1 MITPGERS
9 TKTTVLPT
17 SPTLD
22 LVSQGTETTKKQ
34 TPEKQIVLKQNVA
47 QPLGKIIFF
56 ENVQRLFTHGLHRL
70 QHFPCSSP
78 VRFMMY
84 SEASA
89 AFISLHSD
97 NTVCLYKT
105 DSCKQN
111 FSTHL
116 PYMGLTAAKILG
128 FVVGWG
134 PGPVFTR
141 LDSELRPLKAA
152 HDALD
157 IRVCQ
162 AAEHSTELVTAGV
175 GNVCV
180 WSVMF
185 MRCKVKIQEGLQH
198 SSFNHMALAPPRSDR
213 PHRAFVACGEVVT
226 VVDLDAGKVLEQR
239 QTVYKCDVTAM
250 VYCSQLDCLIIAYKD
265 LSIRVW
271 SPGWK
276 LRVAFS
282 GHNDVVNS
290 LFYCSELSTLVSSSV
305 DCTIR
310 CWNVEEC
317 DAVDCIHT
325 EQKNA
330 PLCIGGTRRGDIFFS
345 FSHEGV
351 DFWTIRTLY
360 TLHCQLRAD
369 KGAPLR
375 QILVSSLP
383 APYPTRVLC
392 VSDDSDITLVASE
405 TGAVLTSFKAE
416 NKIVCADYCMHK
428 EILLALTE
436 AGTVLQANTLTNPI
450 TLMREWEG
458 RGQGPWQQRDCVTEN
473 DARSLPIP
481 GPACCLVLYSCVP
494 ETERAVEEWR
504 SLQDR
509 RGCSQRNKA
518 ALDDD
523 KNKFLIILGQNGGC
537 VSVLKMKDGKVS
549 YRTPAHNGQRVTT
562 VQVYPENNYLLS
574 TGEDSTVM
582 VWRVNPYIRECLTK
596 HLSVH
601 CGQPQVYMAAL
612 GPQLALTFQE
622 PNSGFYRLK
631 HFSLLNQSQTDY
643 QPTEGH
649 SDHCTG
655 LCVFPDLEMFVSS
668 SLDKTMHIWNK
679 ENHLIRTLQL
689 NAAPECLAYGG
700 FGGELFL
707 GIRGDLYRMNC
718 AKLLPQNYRQTLPY
732 SHCVAP
738 PPDLPIP
745 ETEETYNQT
754 KILSKSTDEEE
765 SQAIASNQ
773 LLTEPEQKESL
784 VAPSM
789 DLAAL
794 LQGTVKCKKGKPPS
808 TAQTKKEAF
817 DCYMKKIYGLPLKIK
832 VNLEDTFDESSFYS
846 ELNEIRP
853 CDFHTVKKD
862 VGPKHNVPTRS
873 VEKNTMEQNVQLLK
887 KKIPAIE
894 IEVKPPPV
902 KRVIPK
908 KPDIVEEEEEIRPP
922 EVISPVEQ
930 PKPQTAPPAPAP
942 PRPDPQPSPR
952 PRFIPMSPAPPPQRE
967 PSPEVPTFLKQFAEM
982 EWFMDLF
989 PDRKSIHGILSPE
1002 DFSLLLMNHLQTC
1015 SILSKI
1021 KILAAVQILHSQGL
1035 LQNTDKLYQG
1045 LIDCLHK
1052 FAQHD
1057 MSPLERIMLADM
1069 LKLLVCL
1076 RSASLDL
1083 MKTLLTLLAYK
1094 KLGLWETVMRI
1105 LTELGV
1111 DEAKQWLWNE
1121 LESWD
1126 SKLQDESDPW
1136 KSLYDTADWWLEL
1149 WISKYKEHNKYL
1161 YIRST
1166 ANWKPS
1172 TFSMVDVLNY
1182 FCSVQKEE
1190 HSRARSVA
1198 PAGRKNTVLLPLY
1211 DCSSQPI
1218 FRLGETYSM
1227 ARTRRLPGISLPPL
1241 RNRPFLMNFPSFICL
1256 PLPRVTLSPFQTYS
1270 DEGWVRSSTRR
1281 YFIQRH
1287 SWVEYYR

>member
-1 MITPGERS
+1 MMTPGERS
-9 TKTTVLPT
+9 TTTTVLLPT
-17 SPTLD
+17 SPTP
-22 LVSQGTETTKKQ
+22 TKKR
-34 TPEKQIVLKQNVA
+34 TPEKQIVLKQDVE

-56 ENVQRLFTHGLHRL
+56 ENVQRLFTHGLRRL

-111 FSTHL
+111 FSARL
-116 PYMGLTAAKILG
+116 PFMGLTATKISG
-128 FVVGWG
+128 FLVGWG

-141 LDSELRPLKAA
+141 LDSELRPLVAGD
-152 HDALD
+152 DALD

-180 WSVMF
+180 WSVML
-185 MRCKVKIQEGLQH
+185 MRCKVKIQEGLQQ
-198 SSFNHMALAPPRSDR
+198 SSFNHMALVPPRSDR

-250 VYCSQLDCLIIAYKD
+250 VYCSQLDCLIIAYQD
-265 LSIRVW
+265 LSIRAW

-290 LFYCSELSTLVSSSV
+290 LFYCSELSMLVSSSV

-310 CWNVEEC
+310 CWNVEER

-330 PLCIGGTRRGDIFFS
+330 PLYIGGTRRGDTFFS

-392 VSDDSDITLVASE
+392 LSDDSNITLVAAE
-405 TGAVLTSFKAE
+405 TGAVLTSFKAK
-416 NKIVCADYCMHK
+416 NKILCADYCMHK

-450 TLMREWEG
+450 TLMQEWKG
-458 RGQGPWQQRDCVTEN
+458 RGQGPWQQRDDVTEN
-473 DARSLPIP
+473 DARNLPIP
-481 GPACCLVLYSCVP
+481 GPACCLVLYSYVP
-494 ETERAVEEWR
+494 ETEKALEDWR

-518 ALDDD
+518 ALDDG
-523 KNKFLIILGQNGGC
+523 KNKFLIILGQSGGC

-574 TGEDSTVM
+574 TGEDLTVV

-596 HLSVH
+596 QLSLH
-601 CGQPQVYMAAL
+601 CGQPQVYLAAL

-622 PNSGFYRLK
+622 PNSGSYNLK
-631 HFSLLNQSQTDY
+631 HFNLLNQSQTDN

-732 SHCVAP
+732 SYCVVP

-745 ETEETYNQT
+745 ESKETYNQT
-754 KILSKSTDEEE
+754 KISTDKEE

-784 VAPSM
+784 VTSSM

-817 DCYMKKIYGLPLKIK
+817 DRYMKIIYGLPLKIK

-846 ELNEIRP
+846 ELNDIRP
-853 CDFHTVKKD
+853 CDFHMVKKD
-862 VGPKHNVPTRS
+862 VGPKPNVPTRP
-873 VEKNTMEQNVQLLK
+873 VEKDTMEQNVQLLK
-887 KKIPAIE
+887 KKTPAIA
-894 IEVKPPPV
+894 IKVKPPPV
-902 KRVIPK
+902 KRVLPK
-908 KPDIVEEEEEIRPP
+908 KPVIVEEEKEIRPP
-922 EVISPVEQ
+922 EIISPVEQ
-930 PKPQTAPPAPAP
+930 PKPQTPPPAP
-942 PRPDPQPSPR
+942 PR
-952 PRFIPMSPAPPPQRE
+952 PRFIPRSPTPPPQRE
-967 PSPEVPTFLKQFAEM
+967 PSPEVPAFLKQFAEM
-982 EWFMDLF
+982 DWFIDLF
-989 PDRKSIHGILSPE
+989 PDRKSIHSILSPE
-1002 DFSLLLMNHLQTC
+1002 DFSLLLLNHLQTC

-1035 LQNTDKLYQG
+1035 LQNIDKLYQG

-1057 MSPLERIMLADM
+1057 MSPLERSMLAEM
-1069 LKLLVCL
+1069 LKLLVRL
-1076 RSASLDL
+1076 RSASCDL
-1083 MKTLLTLLAYK
+1083 VKTLLTLLAYK
-1094 KLGLWETVMRI
+1094 KLGLRETVMPI
-1105 LTELGV
+1105 LRRLGV
-1111 DEAKQWLWNE
+1111 DEAKQWLWPE

-1126 SKLQDESDPW
+1126 SELQDDSDPW
-1136 KSLYDTADWWLEL
+1136 KSLHDRADWWLEL
-1149 WISKYKEHNKYL
+1149 WISRYKEHNRYL
-1161 YIRST
+1161 YLRST

-1182 FCSVQKEE
+1182 FCSVKKEE

-1198 PAGRKNTVLLPLY
+1198 PAGSKNTVLLPLY
-1211 DCSSQPI
+1211 DCSQPI

-1227 ARTRRLPGISLPPL
+1227 TRTRRPPGITLPPL
-1241 RNRPFLMNFPSFICL
+1241 QNRPFLMHFPGFICL

-1270 DEGWVRSSTRR
+1270 DEDWVRSSTRR
-1281 YFIQRH
+1281 YFIQRQ